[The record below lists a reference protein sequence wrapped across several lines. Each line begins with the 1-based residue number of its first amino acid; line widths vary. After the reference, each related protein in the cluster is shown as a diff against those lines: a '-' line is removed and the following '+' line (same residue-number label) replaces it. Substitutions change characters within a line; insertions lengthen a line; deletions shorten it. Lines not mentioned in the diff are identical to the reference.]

1 MSRSKIVSKQSIIL
15 ILFMNLILSQ
25 LSFLQ
30 GASSSDSVKIK
41 INQNKLPESQTIELS
56 LPESPQFKEIIP
68 NPRIEKDLA
77 NGAFEITFSS
87 INLAPSKKQQISGSN
102 QQTPLSILL
111 FFQDNRKLK
120 LVVKTG
126 SLQNLNSY
134 YSIEKNKFYF
144 DLIYSN
150 SEQIAS
156 SIPSNSM
163 QNKID
168 KTDKAPKNLI
178 ASNFESTQNQPEPE
192 NYKEA
197 ESMNKNSVTETRV
210 GSILFRAVK
219 SAIMVALVIVFL
231 VAATILVINTYSG
244 QNLLQPY
251 LKEIKKSLNK
261 KKAKS
266 KNKKSKATR
275 KKQQQ
280 SEYLKEAEYEKKEK
294 EYDRKI
300 SKKITSI
307 DDRVLEI
314 RKIMDEQ
321 GLTYDEAELYYN
333 MNRSNFSA

>member
-1 MSRSKIVSKQSIIL
+1 MNRSKIVSKQPIIL

-77 NGAFEITFSS
+77 NGEFEITFSS

-134 YSIEKNKFYF
+134 YSIEQNKFYF
-144 DLIYSN
+144 DLTYSKSKNIARSFTSRNKETNVSN
-150 SEQIAS
+150 SE
-156 SIPSNSM
+156 
-163 QNKID
+163 
-168 KTDKAPKNLI
+168 KATETLI
-178 ASNFESTQNQPEPE
+178 ASNHESTPNQQEPE
-192 NYKEA
+192 NYTAANTIDKKSGI
-197 ESMNKNSVTETRV
+197 ESRV

-251 LKEIKKSLNK
+251 LKELKKSLNK

-266 KNKKSKATR
+266 KDKKSKATR